1 MWQCLESIQKQSL
14 NSPIFFCFCR
24 KAPPLVVS
32 CVLLLDVIADD
43 HPGEGWIDFSAHRAR
58 RRGDSSRGLAVD
70 IWIIY
75 GGRSS
80 GQDMALAILECVSAL
95 WWSQIQR
102 QSNAGA
108 IGMCLILGENMAL
121 WFCSFALCFSIAQML
136 FSSIGTLCWGKSYLL
151 EPSQYLKVIM

>member
-1 MWQCLESIQKQSL
+1 MWQCFEAIQKQSL
-14 NSPIFFCFCR
+14 NSLIFFCFCR

-108 IGMCLILGENMAL
+108 IGICLIIGERIWLCGFAVLPCVSVLRKCFLAQLAL
-121 WFCSFALCFSIAQML
+121 FAEVRAFIT
-136 FSSIGTLCWGKSYLL
+136 I
-151 EPSQYLKVIM
+151 